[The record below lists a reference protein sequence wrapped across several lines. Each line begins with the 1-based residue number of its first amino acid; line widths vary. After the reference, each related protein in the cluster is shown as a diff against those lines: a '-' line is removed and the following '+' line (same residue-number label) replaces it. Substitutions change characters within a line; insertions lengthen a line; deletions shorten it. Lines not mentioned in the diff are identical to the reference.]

1 MTIKEKEIM
10 ELEISRNTLQFEVQ
24 RLKSLKENRETDLA
38 IDRLQEAVFWL
49 KSSLERSGVPQKW
62 VNM

>member
-1 MTIKEKEIM
+1 MTVKEKEIM

-24 RLKSLKENRETDLA
+24 RLKSLKESRETDLA